1 MEKYSYYEKTH
12 LNSVIKKLDSGKK
25 YKKNEYETMLRFF
38 HIK

>member
-25 YKKNEYETMLRFF
+25 YNKRIKK
-38 HIK
+38 